1 MTIVNRMLDRVPDAE
16 HMLPN
21 MKKWLDNPEDAWY
34 YEAVQEATNE
44 HDYDVDEFGAESW
57 TEILE
62 ARDWKSLENEWAN
75 NGGMSASAEP
85 VKPEEGAE
93 GEGEAEDAGSES
105 EEA

>member
-1 MTIVNRMLDRVPDAE
+1 M
-16 HMLPN
+16 
-21 MKKWLDNPEDAWY
+21 
-34 YEAVQEATNE
+34 QEATNE

-93 GEGEAEDAGSES
+93 GEGCRQRVRRSLS
-105 EEA
+105 KSLRCP